1 LGKTPCARCAKKKAD
16 EAARKLKE
24 KAEWEFNHP
33 CDICSK
39 DKKDREESVIPRP
52 VNATHHEVPVTE
64 EVEKTAIIKDD
75 KTGKE
80 TEIKVKVPETKMRII
95 PKVPPV
101 AQNSTHEIV
110 PVTDIEE
117 KEVPVPDAKSG
128 KIKKVI
134 EKVPV
139 TKNKVIPKTRGADN
153 YRSTPTVEAPLE
165 GTAAVT
171 PVAGNVSPGV
181 FGMTLFLVTGTFSIT
196 FFILPDFA
204 SGTGT
209 SFSSISVTGT
219 ISWVEFY
226 ATGGTLGI
234 ILIFVSGTLT
244 FISVSF
250 PVLSSLI
257 IAVFSTSSVTGTS

>member
-1 LGKTPCARCAKKKAD
+1 
-16 EAARKLKE
+16 
-24 KAEWEFNHP
+24 
-33 CDICSK
+33 
-39 DKKDREESVIPRP
+39 

-95 PKVPPV
+95 PKTPPV

-117 KEVPVPDAKSG
+117 KEIPVADTKSG

-139 TKNKVIPKTRGADN
+139 TKNKVIPKVPGETPLAT
-153 YRSTPTVEAPLE
+153 TPTVEAPLE

-171 PVAGNVSPGV
+171 PVTPPTPASSPV
-181 FGMTLFLVTGTFSIT
+181 PL
-196 FFILPDFA
+196 A
-204 SGTGT
+204 SPAVATPVAAPVAQNST
-209 SFSSISVTGT
+209 HEVVPV
-219 ISWVEFY
+219 VEEE
-226 ATGGTLGI
+226 
-234 ILIFVSGTLT
+234 
-244 FISVSF
+244 
-250 PVLSSLI
+250 
-257 IAVFSTSSVTGTS
+257 